1 MQRVETMSIPGTQ
14 VLSMPAIPM
23 SQIVYGEIVYWL
35 TIASALIAIIGPALA
50 LVSADH
56 NVMNPG
62 LTFSAIFSG
71 QSIAEVWAVSNVGGF
86 PGGHFYLQHL
96 LTGDGIT
103 QLGIALGCG
112 VALPGLLG
120 SAASF
125 VRSRSYGY
133 VMLSL
138 WVAFLVFFAAAGIV
152 NLH

>member
-1 MQRVETMSIPGTQ
+1 MQRVETMSLPGTQ
-14 VLSMPAIPM
+14 VLRMPAIPM

-50 LVSADH
+50 LIFTDH

-71 QSIAEVWAVSNVGGF
+71 KSIAEVWAVSNAGGF
-86 PGGHFYLQHL
+86 PGGHFYLQNL
-96 LTGDGIT
+96 MTGDGIT

-120 SAASF
+120 SAATF

-133 VMLSL
+133 VVLSL